1 MELNNTKNGNKG
13 KTYRKRVVGIKK
25 TCNSLSTLADR
36 WTFDV
41 NFRPKSTT
49 EPERAIST
57 ICKFKALPLN
67 RKSSDSTSGEV
78 EDAILGLGG
87 AVEQV
92 IKMGLL
98 GWFSG
103 KAFSGDLQN
112 DDELWCIEDVSS
124 GFCFGVYIREL
135 EEEVKLLKNLS
146 HPNIMCVV
154 AAAVLCIVLCCCV
167 ALWQQQHVAAMS
179 VPIRAPTWVSIRRL
193 FEQKLSNIHKCIDLN
208 HLKQVHALVYKA
220 NLHRDLFVA
229 PKLISAF
236 SLCRQ
241 MVLAVNVFNQV
252 QEPNVHLYNTLIRA
266 HIHNSQPSQAF
277 AAFFDMQYCG
287 LCPDNFTYPF
297 LLKACSGQAL
307 LRLVQMIHTHI
318 EKFGF
323 CSDIFVPNS
332 LIDCYCKCGWIGVYE
347 ARKLFTVME
356 ERDIV
361 SWNSMIGGLVKAGE
375 LSEAC
380 RLFDEMPERD
390 TVSWN
395 TILDGYSKAGEM
407 DTGFDLF
414 QKMPERNVVSWSTMI
429 SGYCKAGD
437 MEMARMLF
445 DKMPA
450 KNLVTWTIIISGY
463 AEKGMAKD
471 AISLFDEM
479 EAARL
484 KPDDGTIIS
493 ILDACAE
500 SGLLGLGKRVHASIE
515 RIRYK
520 CSTHVS
526 NALVDMYAKCD
537 SVHRALS
544 IFNGMAKRDLVS
556 WNAMIQG
563 LAMHGHGEKALNFFS
578 RMTQEGFPPDKVTFV
593 GVLCA
598 CTHAGFVEEG
608 IQYFYAMERDYGV
621 VPEIEH
627 YGCMIDL
634 LGRGGRL
641 KEAFKLVRSMPMEP
655 NAIIWGTLL
664 GACRMHNAVG
674 YAKEVLDHVASVRLQ
689 MKNTGTQKP
698 SGASSIE
705 LDDDVHEFTVLD
717 RSHPKSDG
725 IYQMIDGLG
734 GLAPLLSPLILE
746 QSKVKKLVILLHR
759 RAAAL
764 PWPPA
769 GPLHIPSRELA
780 EMVSVSL
787 KIGDGT
793 ARFKRATL
801 CSSAVNVLMLFSVLT
816 TNVLIDLSR
825 PNIATAL
832 KLFLKQHA
840 LPLGRDSRTGITE
853 MVASVGHSFFE
864 DKLFGIWVFFLT
876 NRLSLNFESVVEK
889 VNSRGDQITERTAC
903 GGIVSLLMFAGQ
915 IEFLLGFVCILVCR
929 RLPCCFDY
937 KKGWEVVVMVH
948 IRELEEEV
956 KLLKN
961 LSHPNIVRNSGESS
975 CSCFCSGPQ
984 SIANALDGLTLFSQ
998 YAMLGE
1004 SPL

>member
-1 MELNNTKNGNKG
+1 M
-13 KTYRKRVVGIKK
+13 
-25 TCNSLSTLADR
+25 
-36 WTFDV
+36 
-41 NFRPKSTT
+41 
-49 EPERAIST
+49 
-57 ICKFKALPLN
+57 
-67 RKSSDSTSGEV
+67 
-78 EDAILGLGG
+78 
-87 AVEQV
+87 
-92 IKMGLL
+92 
-98 GWFSG
+98 
-103 KAFSGDLQN
+103 
-112 DDELWCIEDVSS
+112 
-124 GFCFGVYIREL
+124 
-135 EEEVKLLKNLS
+135 
-146 HPNIMCVV
+146 
-154 AAAVLCIVLCCCV
+154 
-167 ALWQQQHVAAMS
+167 MS
-179 VPIRAPTWVSIRRL
+179 VPIRAPTWVSTRRL
-193 FEQKLSNIHKCIDLN
+193 FEQKLSDIHKCIDLN

-266 HIHNSQPSQAF
+266 HIYNSQPSQAF

-297 LLKACSGQAL
+297 LLKACSGQAS

-375 LSEAC
+375 LSEAR

-484 KPDDGTIIS
+484 KPDDGTFIS

-515 RIRYK
+515 RTRYR

-578 RMTQEGFPPDKVTFV
+578 RMKQEGFPPDKVTFV

-634 LGRGGRL
+634 LGRGGCL

-674 YAKEVLDHVASVRLQ
+674 YAKEVLDQLVKLEPTDAGNFSMLSNIYASAGDWDSVASVRLQ

-717 RSHPKSDG
+717 RSHPKSDC
-725 IYQMIDGLG
+725 IYQMIDGLGLHLKQLGYVPKYDGCGVILAQSG

-746 QSKVKKLVILLHR
+746 Q
-759 RAAAL
+759 
-764 PWPPA
+764 
-769 GPLHIPSRELA
+769 
-780 EMVSVSL
+780 
-787 KIGDGT
+787 
-793 ARFKRATL
+793 
-801 CSSAVNVLMLFSVLT
+801 
-816 TNVLIDLSR
+816 
-825 PNIATAL
+825 
-832 KLFLKQHA
+832 
-840 LPLGRDSRTGITE
+840 
-853 MVASVGHSFFE
+853 
-864 DKLFGIWVFFLT
+864 
-876 NRLSLNFESVVEK
+876 
-889 VNSRGDQITERTAC
+889 
-903 GGIVSLLMFAGQ
+903 
-915 IEFLLGFVCILVCR
+915 
-929 RLPCCFDY
+929 
-937 KKGWEVVVMVH
+937 
-948 IRELEEEV
+948 
-956 KLLKN
+956 
-961 LSHPNIVRNSGESS
+961 
-975 CSCFCSGPQ
+975 
-984 SIANALDGLTLFSQ
+984 
-998 YAMLGE
+998 
-1004 SPL
+1004 